1 MRPIAV
7 LLGALALLASAAPL
21 PAQSTE
27 RERERVRERIR
38 DHERD
43 RDDDDAESTIDTTVA
58 LGRGAVVDLSLV
70 SGEIIVTAWSRQEAR
85 VHATSERGRIELEAS
100 SSRLSLDVRGGH
112 GGGDTH
118 YEVTVPVGTRVLTH
132 SVSGDQQIRGTKGE
146 LEARTVSGELE
157 VDDALGLVFES
168 VSGDVR
174 ARHLAGDVSGSSVS
188 GEIELADVGG
198 DVRAESTSG
207 DVTVDGAARAKVVRL
222 ESVSGTLSY
231 TGAIDRAGRYD
242 FTSHSG
248 DITLALPG
256 DVGAQLGLE
265 TFSGDI
271 QSDFAITTRGASDD
285 DDRGPR
291 RQRLDVTLG
300 GGGARITVS
309 TFSGDI
315 NLERASARTRE

>member
-1 MRPIAV
+1 ME
-7 LLGALALLASAAPL
+7 ALLASAAPL
-21 PAQSTE
+21 PAQSTERERE

-100 SSRLSLDVRGGH
+100 SSRLSLDV
-112 GGGDTH
+112 GGDTR

-315 NLERASARTRE
+315 NLERASARTKE

>member
-1 MRPIAV
+1 MRPTAV

-21 PAQSTE
+21 TAQSSE
-27 RERERVRERIR
+27 RERERIH
-38 DHERD
+38 DRD
-43 RDDDDAESTIDTTVA
+43 RDRDVDDDDAESTIDTTVA

-70 SGEIIVTAWSRQEAR
+70 SGEIIVTAWNRQEAR
-85 VHATSERGRIELEAS
+85 VHATSEHGRITFEATS
-100 SSRLSLDVRGGH
+100 ARLSLDVRGGH
-112 GGGDTH
+112 GGGDTR
-118 YEVTVPVGTRVLTH
+118 YEVTVPVGTRVLAH

-146 LEARTVSGELE
+146 VEARTISGELE
-157 VDDALGLVFES
+157 VDDVLGLVFES

-174 ARHLAGDVSGSSVS
+174 ARHLAGDVSGNTVS
-188 GEIELADVGG
+188 GEIELADAGG

-207 DVTVDGAARAKVVRL
+207 DVTVDGAPRAKVVRL

-248 DITLALPG
+248 DVTLALPG

-271 QSDFAITTRGASDD
+271 QSDFAITTRQPD

-291 RQRLDVTLG
+291 RQQLDVTLG

-315 NLERASARTRE
+315 NLERARARTRE